1 MSIVYKSPQSEGYRV
16 DLNFNANTWSILDQF
31 EQDQADWHSNGAVD
45 ISPTN
50 LSEIESGE

>member
-1 MSIVYKSPQSEGYRV
+1 MSIVYESPQSEGYSV

-31 EQDQADWHSNGAVD
+31 VQDQADWHSNGASD

-50 LSEIESGE
+50 FSEIETGE

>member
-1 MSIVYKSPQSEGYRV
+1 MSIVYESPQSEGYSV

-31 EQDQADWHSNGAVD
+31 EQDQADWHSNGAGD